1 MQVTVFPDEYQR
13 RQGHHLNHGF
23 YLDEGAAELSEWFTV
38 EVHRYA
44 NALVVTEADPL
55 IAYILSLPDIRAT
68 LNELHE
74 SDPDEAA
81 YRIDT
86 LSQKIRDHLAIQGTI
101 HAELDIGIVRS
112 IKDDGV

>member
-68 LNELHE
+68 LRQPIGSIH
-74 SDPDEAA
+74 
-81 YRIDT
+81 YRKKSEI
-86 LSQKIRDHLAIQGTI
+86 IW
-101 HAELDIGIVRS
+101 RS
-112 IKDDGV
+112 RGLFMPS

>member
-13 RQGHHLNHGF
+13 RQGHHLNHGL

-55 IAYILSLPDIRAT
+55 IAYILSLEVILMRQPIGSI
-68 LNELHE
+68 H
-74 SDPDEAA
+74 
-81 YRIDT
+81 YRKKSEI
-86 LSQKIRDHLAIQGTI
+86 IW
-101 HAELDIGIVRS
+101 RS
-112 IKDDGV
+112 RGRFMPS